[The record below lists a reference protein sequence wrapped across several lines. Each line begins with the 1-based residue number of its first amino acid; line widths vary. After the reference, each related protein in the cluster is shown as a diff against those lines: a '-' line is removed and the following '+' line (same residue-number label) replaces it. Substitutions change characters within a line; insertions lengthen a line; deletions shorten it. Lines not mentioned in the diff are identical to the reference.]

1 MTLLLPTAEP
11 FLFIRGPVG
20 VLLIHGF
27 TGTPK
32 EMRWMG
38 EYLAEQGFTALGLR
52 LAGHATDPK
61 DMLRVRWRDWLADV
75 EGGWCLLHDSCKQIF
90 LAGLSLGGML
100 ALTFASP
107 RHSQGCPVAGV
118 IAMSTPYALK
128 PDWRL
133 PYTELLSAVQ
143 RQVPKGPP
151 DWHNEAAAG
160 DHVDYPAY
168 PTRAIAEMRD
178 LLVEMHRCL
187 PEVKVPVLLA
197 HARTDTGGGGF
208 VAESMPKVYAELGSP
223 DKEML
228 WLEDSGHV
236 VTREPERE
244 RLFQAAAR
252 FIRRV
257 GKDSL

>member
-1 MTLLLPTAEP
+1 MTLLIPTAEP
-11 FLFIRGPVG
+11 FFFPHGPVG

-38 EYLAEQGFTALGLR
+38 EHLANQGFTTLGIR

-75 EGGWCLLHDSCKQIF
+75 ECGWRMLHDSCPQVF
-90 LAGLSLGGML
+90 LAGLSMGGML

-128 PDWRL
+128 ADWRL
-133 PYTELLSAVQ
+133 PYTELLLAVQ

-151 DWHNEAAAG
+151 DWRDEAAG
-160 DHVDYPAY
+160 SEHVDYPAY
-168 PTRAIAEMRD
+168 PTRAIAELRD
-178 LLVEMHRCL
+178 LLSEMRRCL
-187 PEVKVPVLLA
+187 PEVKAPVLLV
-197 HARTDTGGGGF
+197 HACTDTGSGGF
-208 VAESMPKVYAELGSP
+208 DAGSMPKLYAALGSQ

-228 WLEDSGHV
+228 WVEDSGHV

-244 RLFQAAAR
+244 RVFQAAAQ

-257 GKDSL
+257 GKV